1 MRQPRTQEAE
11 KPVDPHI
18 VEIVIS
24 ELSTFLRVS
33 AESVREESSLLSL
46 GLDSLKAV
54 TLSNRLRERGIAV
67 PPVDIIRASSVREV
81 ASASAREREQEISSQ
96 EESGLELD
104 QLLWQDL
111 PVESVRL
118 DRDDQIEITAAT
130 ALQAGM
136 LSQVIPT

>member
-1 MRQPRTQEAE
+1 M
-11 KPVDPHI
+11 DPHI

-24 ELSTFLRVS
+24 ELSAFLRVP

-54 TLSNRLRERGIAV
+54 TLSNRLRGRGITI
-67 PPVDIIRASSVREV
+67 PPVDIIRAGSVRGV

-96 EESGLELD
+96 EESGFELD

-111 PVESVRL
+111 PVQSVRL
-118 DRDDQIEITAAT
+118 NR
-130 ALQAGM
+130 G
-136 LSQVIPT
+136 